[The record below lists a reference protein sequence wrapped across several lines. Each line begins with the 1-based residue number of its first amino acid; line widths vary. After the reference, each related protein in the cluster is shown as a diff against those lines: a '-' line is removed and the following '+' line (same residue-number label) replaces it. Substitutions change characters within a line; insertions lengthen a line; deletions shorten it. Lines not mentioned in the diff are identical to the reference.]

1 MDPSPMAT
9 VAPTSAPPR
18 RGSPVSWRGVA
29 FGVTLL
35 AYVLLTVGIMVHT
48 PLLDLDNWVYGL
60 HLHVNYP
67 EYNRFV
73 LDYVM
78 LGQRGPATLVFL
90 PYFIW
95 VAWRT
100 QSSRPL
106 VMLGTS
112 LVLLNVS
119 VGVVKL
125 LVGRLG
131 PQQTR
136 LVQQILV
143 GGDIYPS
150 GHVANTVVLYGLIAW
165 ITVRHRALLIAVG
178 VFISAT
184 VGLGTVYLNTHW
196 LTDVIGGWLAGALVM
211 LALPTVMPTTQR
223 WTDRAVARYRA
234 RWDRRRQRSA
244 ARKPAA
250 AGRRVGGDSAG
261 SDTEVD
267 AGELAGHGPQL
278 RSDRGVLG
286 RTRRT
291 DPAGLPTQTP

>member
-1 MDPSPMAT
+1 MDLSPAASS
-9 VAPTSAPPR
+9 APTNASPR
-18 RGSPVSWRGVA
+18 RGSQLPWRGIA

-35 AYVLLTVGIMVHT
+35 AYVLLTVGIMIHT
-48 PLLDLDNWVYGL
+48 PLLDLDKWVYGL
-60 HLHVNYP
+60 HLHVKYP
-67 EYNRFV
+67 QYNRFV

-112 LVLLNVS
+112 LVLLNLS
-119 VGVVKL
+119 VGIVKL

-136 LVQQILV
+136 LVHQILV

-165 ITVRHRALLIAVG
+165 ITVRHRKWLIAAA

-184 VGLGTVYLNTHW
+184 VGLGAIYLNTHW
-196 LTDVIGGWLAGALVM
+196 ITDVIGGWLAGALVL

-223 WTDRAVARYRA
+223 WTDTAVARFRA
-234 RWDRRRQRSA
+234 RRARRRETDES
-244 ARKPAA
+244 PAA
-250 AGRRVGGDSAG
+250 APTGQPAVDGSAP

-267 AGELAGHGPQL
+267 AGELAGHRPQS
-278 RSDRGVLG
+278 RGERGVPG
-286 RTRRT
+286 PAGRT
-291 DPAGLPTQTP
+291 DPAGLPAQTP